1 MGGESRYG
9 VKAPRVVYE
18 VFDEEV
24 VVLDLESGSYY
35 SLRASAAWIFQAA
48 AGGASRTEI
57 AATFVRGDD
66 DRGHAD
72 RADMPATVGAFL
84 DSLVSEGLLVPQPA
98 NGGPPARLDPPG
110 DAGPFTPPQF
120 EKFTDMQDLLLLDP
134 IHDVDETGWPRA
146 ATKAGGTPK

>member
-1 MGGESRYG
+1 MEVNLRFA

-18 VFDEEV
+18 VFDGEV

-48 AGGASRTEI
+48 ARGASSGAI
-57 AATFVRGDD
+57 AAAFSPGGYGDP
-66 DRGHAD
+66 AD
-72 RADMPATVGAFL
+72 ARAVVAAFL
-84 DSLVSEGLLVPQPA
+84 DSLVTEGLLVAQSESA
-98 NGGPPARLDPPG
+98 TPPALLDLPG
-110 DAGPFTPPQF
+110 DAGPFTVPGF

-146 ATKAGGTPK
+146 ATKAGDTLK

>member
-1 MGGESRYG
+1 MASGSRYG
-9 VKAPRVVYE
+9 VKEPSVVYE

-48 AGGASRTEI
+48 VGGASSGSI
-57 AATFVRGDD
+57 AAAFARGDAD
-66 DRGHAD
+66 CAGD
-72 RADMPATVGAFL
+72 RADVHAEVGAFL
-84 DSLVSEGLLVPQPA
+84 DSLVAEDLLVAQP
-98 NGGPPARLDPPG
+98 GPAASEARFELPG
-110 DAGPFTPPQF
+110 DAGPFTPPLF

-146 ATKAGGTPK
+146 VAKADGTPK

>member
-1 MGGESRYG
+1 MRGEARYG
-9 VKAPRVVYE
+9 VEAPRVVYE
-18 VFDEEV
+18 TFDEEV

-48 AGGASRTEI
+48 AGGASRTAI
-57 AATFVRGDD
+57 AAALAHRHK
-66 DRGHAD
+66 DRGNEDPADVHA
-72 RADMPATVGAFL
+72 AVGAFL
-84 DSLVSEGLLVPQPA
+84 NSLVSEGLLVPQPGTA
-98 NGGPPARLDPPG
+98 TSPARLDLSG
-110 DAGPFTPPQF
+110 DAGPFALPRF